1 MRRLLHENAV
11 LKMDLQRRT
20 VELGA
25 VSSLLLEPRCFVGQV
40 SGVALIWHRGGPQF
54 GTGFKRLPFLCIF
67 IMTELL
73 IILFDPFSGIFKSN
87 GTRLDGSP

>member
-1 MRRLLHENAV
+1 MFC
-11 LKMDLQRRT
+11 
-20 VELGA
+20 G
-25 VSSLLLEPRCFVGQV
+25 
-40 SGVALIWHRGGPQF
+40 SGIRGGTNMASGGPQF

-67 IMTELL
+67 IVTELL